1 MICVTA
7 YMSFSWVMYG
17 HSWSNRAYPTSSLV
31 NKELCCHSWCVCVK
45 TKEAWDQKFKTWT
58 YSLRTNLLFCF
69 KHWWPVVFHIPMQ
82 YFHMTLLAQVVACG
96 FSGFSGLA
104 LAASA
109 AAAEARTTGV
119 VDDTLG
125 IWCFWITIEP
135 QKHPQLFDAV
145 EFEKSSTQWVWPTLI
160 PWTVHL

>member
-1 MICVTA
+1 MCHCIYVIL
-7 YMSFSWVMYG
+7 MGNVWSLLVQQGISHIILSQQRIMLSFMVCMREDQRSMRSEIQNMDVFF
-17 HSWSNRAYPTSSLV
+17 
-31 NKELCCHSWCVCVK
+31 KE
-45 TKEAWDQKFKTWT
+45 
-58 YSLRTNLLFCF
+58 NLLLFQALVTSC
-69 KHWWPVVFHIPMQ
+69 FHIPMQ

-125 IWCFWITIEP
+125 I
-135 QKHPQLFDAV
+135 
-145 EFEKSSTQWVWPTLI
+145 
-160 PWTVHL
+160 

>member
-1 MICVTA
+1 MRSEVQN
-7 YMSFSWVMYG
+7 MDVFF
-17 HSWSNRAYPTSSLV
+17 
-31 NKELCCHSWCVCVK
+31 KE
-45 TKEAWDQKFKTWT
+45 
-58 YSLRTNLLFCF
+58 NLLLFQALVTSC
-69 KHWWPVVFHIPMQ
+69 FHIPMQ

-125 IWCFWITIEP
+125 I
-135 QKHPQLFDAV
+135 
-145 EFEKSSTQWVWPTLI
+145 
-160 PWTVHL
+160 